1 MMHNAPIKRL
11 LIANRGEIAVRII
24 RTARR
29 LGIHSIAIYSD
40 ADASAMHVREADE
53 AWHLGPA
60 PARDSY
66 LDGAKVLR
74 IAREARADAIHPGY
88 GFLSENSDFASACSA
103 QGLRFIGP
111 SGAAIL
117 AMGDKSGAK
126 ALMQA
131 AGVPVLPG
139 YHGADQHPDV
149 LRDQARQTGFPLL
162 IKAASGGGGKGM
174 RRVEGI
180 DEFDEALAAVKRE
193 ALAAFGD
200 DSVLLERYLARAR
213 HVEVQVFA
221 DTLGNAIYLG
231 DRDCSLQRRHQKVI
245 EEAPAPDIPAPLRQ
259 AMGEA
264 AVAAARAID
273 YRGAGTIEFL
283 LCDGA
288 FFFMEMNTRLQVE
301 HPVTECVTGQD
312 LVAWQ
317 LAVAEGKPLPLQQE
331 EVVLRGHAVEARLY
345 AEDVGA
351 GFLPASGP
359 IHWLHWPTGI
369 RIDTGVAAGDEVSP
383 YYDPMIAKLIAHGQS
398 RAEAFAKLADGLAAL
413 ELGPL
418 VHNGPLLL
426 RLCQEPEVL
435 AMAHHTQ
442 WPIPTEPLATPALA
456 WPLAALWLASR
467 PSGNT
472 STGNDAPWQRARGFR
487 LGANSNWT
495 AAVRIG
501 EEARVISLGGHR
513 GRIDWQGEQIPYE
526 LGADHIRLLRG
537 GRWQRHGVQAGASGD
552 FVLHLDG
559 RLVSFGADDQS
570 HQPPHDHDQGGGAMA
585 PMHGIVVALLVEV
598 GQHVSRGQPL
608 LVLEAMKMEHS
619 LRAEQDGVIA
629 ALHCR
634 QGEQVSQ
641 GAVLVQFADQDSTP
655 EANGIGEQREASA
668 S

>member
-1 MMHNAPIKRL
+1 MPAFNKI
-11 LIANRGEIAVRII
+11 LIANRGEIACRVM
-24 RTARR
+24 RTAKE
-29 LGIHSIAIYSD
+29 LGYRTVAVYSE
-40 ADASAMHVREADE
+40 ADAGARHVQVADE
-53 AWHLGPA
+53 AVCIGPA
-60 PARDSY
+60 QVNQSY
-66 LDGAKVLR
+66 LVIDNIIKAAQKSG
-74 IAREARADAIHPGY
+74 ADAIHPGY
-88 GFLSENSDFASACSA
+88 GFLSENSDFATACE
-103 QGLRFIGP
+103 QRGVRFVGP

-139 YHGADQHPDV
+139 YHGADQTPAL
-149 LRDQARQTGFPLL
+149 LRDQAHLVGFPLL

-174 RRVEGI
+174 RRVEQPG
-180 DEFDEALAAVKRE
+180 EFDEALAAVKRE

-200 DSVLLERYLARAR
+200 DRVLLERYLARAR

-245 EEAPAPDIPAPLRQ
+245 EEAPAPNIAPALRR

-273 YRGAGTIEFL
+273 YVGAGTIEFL
-283 LCDGA
+283 LCGEE

-301 HPVTECVTGQD
+301 HPVTEAVTGQD

-317 LAVAEGKPLPLQQE
+317 LAVAEGKPLPLTQE

-359 IHWLHWPTGI
+359 IQWLHWPQGV

-383 YYDPMIAKLIAHGQS
+383 YYDPMIAKLVVHGQS
-398 RAEAFAKLADGLAAL
+398 RAEAFARLADALAAL
-413 ELGPL
+413 SLGPL

-426 RLCQEPEVL
+426 RLCEEADVL

-442 WPIPTEPLATPALA
+442 WPIPTESLATPTLA
-456 WPLAALWLASR
+456 WPLATLWLASR
-467 PSGNT
+467 TGPS
-472 STGNDAPWQRARGFR
+472 PWQQAPGFR
-487 LGANSNWT
+487 LGDLRSLT

-501 EEARVISLGGHR
+501 EEARVLTLAER
-513 GRIDWQGEQIPYE
+513 AGRLTWQGETYPYE
-526 LGADHIRLLRG
+526 LGVDHIRLQRA
-537 GRWQRHGVQAGASGD
+537 GRWVRCPITPAAD
-552 FVLHLDG
+552 AAFVLQLDG
-559 RLVSFGADDQS
+559 RRIPFAADDQR
-570 HQPPHDHDQGGGAMA
+570 HRPHHDHDTAQGAVA
-585 PMHGIVVALLVEV
+585 PMHGMVVALLVEV
-598 GQHVSRGQPL
+598 GQSVSKGQPL
-608 LVLEAMKMEHS
+608 LVLEAMKMEHV
-619 LRAEQDGVIA
+619 LKADKEGVIT
-629 ALHCR
+629 ALCCR

-641 GAVLVQFADQDSTP
+641 GAVLVHFADP
-655 EANGIGEQREASA
+655 SA
-668 S
+668 EKAQGGAA

>member
-1 MMHNAPIKRL
+1 MTHQAPIKRL

-29 LGIHSIAIYSD
+29 LGIHTIALYSD
-40 ADASAMHVREADE
+40 ADARAMHVREADE

-60 PARDSY
+60 PARESY
-66 LDGAKVLR
+66 LDAARVLTM
-74 IAREARADAIHPGY
+74 AREAGADAVHPGY
-88 GFLSENSDFASACSA
+88 GFLSENSDFANACE
-103 QGLRFIGP
+103 QRGLRFIGP

-139 YHGADQHPDV
+139 YHGADQTQAL
-149 LRDQARQTGFPLL
+149 LRDQAHQVGFPLL

-174 RRVEGI
+174 RRVEQI
-180 DEFDEALAAVKRE
+180 DEFDAALAAVKRE

-200 DSVLLERYLARAR
+200 DRVLLERYLPRAR
-213 HVEVQVFA
+213 HVEVQIFA
-221 DTLGNAIYLG
+221 DTLGHAIYLG

-245 EEAPAPDIPAPLRQ
+245 EEAPAPNIAPALRR

-273 YRGAGTIEFL
+273 YVGAGTIEFL
-283 LCDGA
+283 LCGDE

-301 HPVTECVTGQD
+301 HPVTEAVTGQD

-317 LAVAEGKPLPLQQE
+317 LAVAEGQPLPLTQE
-331 EVVLRGHAVEARLY
+331 EVVLGGHAVEARLY

-359 IHWLHWPTGI
+359 IQWLHWPQGV

-398 RAEAFAKLADGLAAL
+398 RAEAFARLADALAAL
-413 ELGPL
+413 SLGPL

-426 RLCQEPEVL
+426 RLCEEPEVL
-435 AMAHHTQ
+435 AMVHHTQ
-442 WPIPTEPLATPALA
+442 WPIPTETLAIPDLA
-456 WPLAALWLASR
+456 WPLATLWLASR
-467 PSGNT
+467 TGPS
-472 STGNDAPWQRARGFR
+472 PWQQAPGFR
-487 LGANSNWT
+487 LGESRSLT

-501 EEARVISLGGHR
+501 EEARVLTLTER
-513 GRIDWQGEQIPYE
+513 AGRLTWQGETCPYE
-526 LGADHIRLLRG
+526 LGTDFVRLQRA
-537 GRWQRHGVQAGASGD
+537 GRWVRCPVTPAAEGA

-559 RLVSFGADDQS
+559 QRIPFAADDRR
-570 HQPPHDHDQGGGAMA
+570 HRPHHDHDGAQGAVA

-598 GQHVSRGQPL
+598 GQPVGKGQPL
-608 LVLEAMKMEHS
+608 LVLEAMKMEHV
-619 LRAEQDGVIA
+619 LKADKEGVIT
-629 ALHCR
+629 ALSCR

-641 GAVLVQFADQDSTP
+641 GAVLVHFTDP
-655 EANGIGEQREASA
+655 SA
-668 S
+668 ENAEGGAA

>member
-1 MMHNAPIKRL
+1 MTHHTPIKRL

-29 LGIHSIAIYSD
+29 LGIHTIALYSD
-40 ADASAMHVREADE
+40 ADARAMHVREADE

-60 PARDSY
+60 PARESY
-66 LDGAKVLR
+66 LDAARVLTM
-74 IAREARADAIHPGY
+74 AREARADAVHPGY
-88 GFLSENSDFASACSA
+88 GFLSENSDFANACE
-103 QGLRFIGP
+103 QRGLRFIGP

-139 YHGADQHPDV
+139 YHGADQTPAL
-149 LRDQARQTGFPLL
+149 LRDQAHQVGFPLL

-174 RRVEGI
+174 RRVEQI
-180 DEFDEALAAVKRE
+180 DEFDAALAAVKRE

-200 DSVLLERYLARAR
+200 DRVLLERYLPRAR
-213 HVEVQVFA
+213 HVEVQIFA
-221 DTLGNAIYLG
+221 DTLGHAIYLG

-245 EEAPAPDIPAPLRQ
+245 EEAPAPNIAPALRR

-273 YRGAGTIEFL
+273 YVGAGTVEFL
-283 LCDGA
+283 LCGDE

-301 HPVTECVTGQD
+301 HPVTEAVTGQD

-317 LAVAEGKPLPLQQE
+317 LAVAEGQPLPLTQE

-359 IHWLHWPTGI
+359 IQWLHWPQGV

-398 RAEAFAKLADGLAAL
+398 RAESFARLADALAAL
-413 ELGPL
+413 SLGPL

-426 RLCQEPEVL
+426 RLCEEPEVL

-442 WPIPTEPLATPALA
+442 WPIPTDSLPIPDLA
-456 WPLAALWLASR
+456 WPLATLWLASR
-467 PSGNT
+467 TGPS
-472 STGNDAPWQRARGFR
+472 PWQQAPGFR
-487 LGANSNWT
+487 LGGSRSLT

-501 EEARVISLGGHR
+501 EEARVLTLAER
-513 GRIDWQGEQIPYE
+513 AGRLTWQGETSPYE
-526 LGADHIRLLRG
+526 LGTDFVRLQRA
-537 GRWQRHGVQAGASGD
+537 GRWVRCPVTPAAEGA

-559 RLVSFGADDQS
+559 RRIPFAADDRR
-570 HQPPHDHDQGGGAMA
+570 HRPHHDHDGAQGAVA

-598 GQHVSRGQPL
+598 GQPVGKGQPL
-608 LVLEAMKMEHS
+608 LVLEAMKMEHV
-619 LRAEQDGVIA
+619 LKADKEGVIT
-629 ALHCR
+629 ALSCR

-641 GAVLVQFADQDSTP
+641 GAVLVHFADP
-655 EANGIGEQREASA
+655 NIENAEGGAA
-668 S
+668 

>member
-1 MMHNAPIKRL
+1 MTANAPIKRL
-11 LIANRGEIAVRII
+11 LIANRGEIAVRVIK
-24 RTARR
+24 TARR
-29 LGIHSIAIYSD
+29 LGIHTIALYSD
-40 ADASAMHVREADE
+40 ADANAMHVRDADE
-53 AWHLGPA
+53 AWHLGAA
-60 PARDSY
+60 PARESY
-66 LDGAKVLR
+66 LDTAKVLS
-74 IAREARADAIHPGY
+74 IAHAAKADAIHPGY
-88 GFLSENSDFASACSA
+88 GFLSENSDFASACEDL
-103 QGLRFIGP
+103 GIRFIGP

-139 YHGADQHPDV
+139 YHGADQSLDL

-174 RRVEGI
+174 RRVEQI
-180 DEFDEALAAVKRE
+180 TEFDEALAAVKRE

-200 DSVLLERYLARAR
+200 DHVLLERYLPRAR

-221 DTLGNAIYLG
+221 DSLGNAIYLG

-283 LCDGA
+283 LCEGE

-317 LAVAEGKPLPLQQE
+317 LAVAEGKPLPLTQE
-331 EVVLRGHAVEARLY
+331 EVVLHGHAVEARLY
-345 AEDVGA
+345 AEDVPA

-359 IHWLHWPTGI
+359 IHWLHWPMGI
-369 RIDTGVAAGDEVSP
+369 RIDTGVGAGDEVSP
-383 YYDPMIAKLIAHGQS
+383 YYDPMIAKLVAHGQS
-398 RAEAFAKLADGLAAL
+398 RAEAFAKLAEAL
-413 ELGPL
+413 GALTLGPL
-418 VHNGPLLL
+418 VHNGALLL

-435 AMAHHTQ
+435 TMSHHTQ
-442 WPIPTEPLATPALA
+442 WPIPTGPLPIPALA

-467 PSGNT
+467 PDMTHLGN
-472 STGNDAPWQRARGFR
+472 SSPWQQASGFR
-487 LGANSNWT
+487 LGSHKRWT
-495 AAVRIG
+495 VAVRMG
-501 EEARVISLGGHR
+501 DEHR
-513 GRIDWQGEQIPYE
+513 TLTLDESAGTLEWQGERLPYAA
-526 LGADHIRLLRG
+526 GPDHLRLLQEKTWKRYP
-537 GRWQRHGVQAGASGD
+537 VQAAGLG
-552 FVLHLDG
+552 FVLQIQG
-559 RLVSFGADDQS
+559 RSIPFCEEDPLHQAPSDQHHGS
-570 HQPPHDHDQGGGAMA
+570 DLREVRA
-585 PMHGIVVALLVEV
+585 PMHGILVALLVDA
-598 GQHVSRGQPL
+598 GQRVKRGQPL

-619 LRAEQDGVIA
+619 LKAERDGVIE

-634 QGEQVSQ
+634 QGDQVSQ
-641 GAVLVQFADQDSTP
+641 GSVLVQFAQSDEP
-655 EANGIGEQREASA
+655 AEVSA

>member
-1 MMHNAPIKRL
+1 MTHHTPIKRL

-29 LGIHSIAIYSD
+29 LGIHTIALYSD
-40 ADASAMHVREADE
+40 ADARAMHVREADE

-60 PARDSY
+60 PARESY
-66 LDGAKVLR
+66 LDAARVLTM
-74 IAREARADAIHPGY
+74 AREAGADAVHPGY
-88 GFLSENSDFASACSA
+88 GFLSENSDFASACA
-103 QGLRFIGP
+103 QQGLRFIGP

-139 YHGADQHPDV
+139 YHGADQTQAL
-149 LRDQARQTGFPLL
+149 LRDQAHQIGFPLL

-174 RRVEGI
+174 RRVEQI
-180 DEFDEALAAVKRE
+180 DEFDAALAAVKRE

-200 DSVLLERYLARAR
+200 DRVLLERYLPRAR
-213 HVEVQVFA
+213 HVEVQIFA
-221 DTLGNAIYLG
+221 DTLSHAIYLG

-245 EEAPAPDIPAPLRQ
+245 EEAPAPNIAPALRR

-273 YRGAGTIEFL
+273 YVGAGTIEFL
-283 LCDGA
+283 LCGDE

-301 HPVTECVTGQD
+301 HPVTEAVTGQD

-317 LAVAEGKPLPLQQE
+317 LAVAEGQPLPLSQE
-331 EVVLRGHAVEARLY
+331 EVVLGGHAVEARLY

-359 IHWLHWPTGI
+359 IQWLDWPQGV

-398 RAEAFAKLADGLAAL
+398 RAEAFARLADALAAL
-413 ELGPL
+413 SLGPL

-426 RLCQEPEVL
+426 RLCEEPEVL

-442 WPIPTEPLATPALA
+442 WPIPTDSLPIPDLA
-456 WPLAALWLASR
+456 WPLATLWLASR
-467 PSGNT
+467 TGPS
-472 STGNDAPWQRARGFR
+472 PWQQAPGFR
-487 LGANSNWT
+487 LGGSRSLT

-501 EEARVISLGGHR
+501 EEARVLTLTER
-513 GRIDWQGEQIPYE
+513 AGRLTWQGETSPCE
-526 LGADHIRLLRG
+526 LGTDFVRLQRA
-537 GRWQRHGVQAGASGD
+537 GRWVRCPVTPAAEGA

-559 RLVSFGADDQS
+559 RRIPFAADDRR
-570 HQPPHDHDQGGGAMA
+570 HRPHHDHDGAQGAVA

-598 GQHVSRGQPL
+598 GQPVGKGQPL
-608 LVLEAMKMEHS
+608 LVLEAMKMEHV
-619 LRAEQDGVIA
+619 LKADKEGVIT
-629 ALHCR
+629 ALSCR

-641 GAVLVQFADQDSTP
+641 GAVLVHFADP
-655 EANGIGEQREASA
+655 NAENAEGGAA
-668 S
+668 

>member
-1 MMHNAPIKRL
+1 MTANSPIKRL

-24 RTARR
+24 KTARR
-29 LGIHSIAIYSD
+29 LGIHTIALYSD
-40 ADASAMHVREADE
+40 ADACAMHVREADE

-60 PARDSY
+60 PARESY
-66 LDGAKVLR
+66 LDAGKVLR
-74 IAREARADAIHPGY
+74 IAQQARADAIHPGY
-88 GFLSENSDFASACSA
+88 GFLSENSDFASACA
-103 QGLRFIGP
+103 QRGLRFIGP

-139 YHGADQHPDV
+139 YHGADQSLAL
-149 LRDQARQTGFPLL
+149 LRDQARHTGFPLL

-174 RRVEGI
+174 RRVERL

-200 DSVLLERYLARAR
+200 DNVLLERYLPKAR

-221 DTLGNAIYLG
+221 DSLGNAIYLG

-273 YRGAGTIEFL
+273 YQGAGTIEFL
-283 LCDGA
+283 LCEGA

-317 LAVAEGKPLPLQQE
+317 LAVAEGKPLPLTQDQ
-331 EVVLRGHAVEARLY
+331 VVLSGHAVEARLY
-345 AEDVGA
+345 AEDVAA

-359 IHWLHWPTGI
+359 IHWLHWPDGV

-383 YYDPMIAKLIAHGQS
+383 YYDPMIAKLVAHAPS
-398 RAEAFAKLADGLAAL
+398 RAEAFGKLADALGALA
-413 ELGPL
+413 LGPL
-418 VHNGPLLL
+418 VHNGALLQ
-426 RLCQEPEVL
+426 RLCLTPDVL
-435 AMAHHTQ
+435 AMRHHTQ
-442 WPIPTEPLATPALA
+442 WPIPTEPQAIPDLA
-456 WPLAALWLASR
+456 WPLATLWLATRS
-467 PSGNT
+467 T
-472 STGNDAPWQRARGFR
+472 SATPWQRASGFR
-487 LGANSNWT
+487 LGQHKRWT
-495 AAVRIG
+495 AAVRIAG
-501 EEARVISLGGHR
+501 DTRRLSLTGTG
-513 GRIDWQGEQIPYE
+513 DALNWQGTQIPYQ
-526 LGADHIRLLRG
+526 LGPDHIRLLQE
-537 GRWQRHGVQAGASGD
+537 GRWQRYPVQAGAAGT
-552 FVLHLDG
+552 FLL
-559 RLVSFGADDQS
+559 RLGEQSIGFAADDQQ
-570 HQPPHDHDQGGGAMA
+570 HQASHDQAQDNGALA

-598 GQHVSRGQPL
+598 GQRVQRGQPL
-608 LVLEAMKMEHS
+608 LVLEAMKMEHV
-619 LRAEQDGVIA
+619 LKAQQDGVIES
-629 ALHCR
+629 LRCQ

-641 GAVLVQFADQDSTP
+641 GALLVHFADADS
-655 EANGIGEQREASA
+655 AAGQSDAGEHSQESN

>member
-1 MMHNAPIKRL
+1 MTHDHPIKRL

-24 RTARR
+24 KTARR
-29 LGIHSIAIYSD
+29 LGIHTIALYSD
-40 ADASAMHVREADE
+40 ADACAMHVREADE
-53 AWHLGPA
+53 AWHLGAA
-60 PARDSY
+60 PARESY
-66 LDGAKVLR
+66 LDAAKVLR
-74 IAREARADAIHPGY
+74 IAQQAKADAIHPGY
-88 GFLSENSDFASACSA
+88 GFLSENSDFATACE
-103 QGLRFIGP
+103 QRGLRFIGP
-111 SGAAIL
+111 SGSAIL

-126 ALMQA
+126 ALMLA

-139 YHGADQHPDV
+139 YHGVDQRPEW
-149 LRDQARQTGFPLL
+149 LRKQALLTGFPLL

-174 RRVEGI
+174 RRVDQI

-200 DSVLLERYLARAR
+200 DHVLLERYLARAR

-221 DTLGNAIYLG
+221 DSLGNAIYLG

-245 EEAPAPDIPAPLRQ
+245 EEAPAPNIAPGLRS

-283 LCDGA
+283 LCGDE

-317 LAVAEGKPLPLQQE
+317 LTVAEGKPLPLTQDK
-331 EVVLRGHAVEARLY
+331 VVLRGHAVEARLY

-359 IHWLHWPTGI
+359 IAWLSWPKGV

-398 RAEAFAKLADGLAAL
+398 RTEAFAKLADALAAL
-413 ELGPL
+413 ALGPL

-426 RLCQEPEVL
+426 RLCQEPDVL
-435 AMAHHTQ
+435 AMHHHTQ
-442 WPIPTEPLATPALA
+442 WPIPTEPQAIPELA
-456 WPLAALWLASR
+456 WPLATLWLASR
-467 PSGNT
+467 SA
-472 STGNDAPWQRARGFR
+472 DATPWQQARGFR
-487 LGANSNWT
+487 LGASRNWT

-501 EEARVISLGGHR
+501 DEARVLTLS
-513 GRIDWQGEQIPYE
+513 GRAGTLSWQGSSLPCE
-526 LGADHIRLLRG
+526 LGTDHLRLQHA
-537 GRWQRHGVQAGASGD
+537 GRWQRYPVQALTATE
-552 FVLHLDG
+552 FVLQLDDQ
-559 RLVSFGADDQS
+559 RIRFCADDQH
-570 HQPPHDHDQGGGAMA
+570 HQPHHDQHTSAAQGATA
-585 PMHGIVVALLVEV
+585 PMHGIVVALLVEA
-598 GQHVSRGQPL
+598 GQRVSKGQPL
-608 LVLEAMKMEHS
+608 LVLEAMKMEHV
-619 LRAEQDGVIA
+619 LKADRDGVIET
-629 ALHCR
+629 LQCT

-641 GAVLVQFADQDSTP
+641 GAILVRFADAVDQQES
-655 EANGIGEQREASA
+655 GS
-668 S
+668 

>member
-1 MMHNAPIKRL
+1 MTDQAPIKRL

-24 RTARR
+24 QTARR
-29 LGIHSIAIYSD
+29 LGIHTIALYSD
-40 ADASAMHVREADE
+40 ADARAMHVREADE

-60 PARDSY
+60 PARESY
-66 LDGAKVLR
+66 LDAAKVLT
-74 IAREARADAIHPGY
+74 IAREAGADAVHPGY
-88 GFLSENSDFASACSA
+88 GFLSENSDFASACA
-103 QGLRFIGP
+103 QQGLRFIGP

-139 YHGADQHPDV
+139 YHGADQTPAL
-149 LRDQARQTGFPLL
+149 LRDQAHQVGFPLL

-174 RRVEGI
+174 RRVEQI
-180 DEFDEALAAVKRE
+180 DEFDAALAAVKRE

-200 DSVLLERYLARAR
+200 DNVLLERYLARAR

-245 EEAPAPDIPAPLRQ
+245 EEAPAPNIAPALRH

-273 YRGAGTIEFL
+273 YVGAGTIEFL
-283 LCDGA
+283 LCGEA

-301 HPVTECVTGQD
+301 HPVTEAVTGQD

-317 LAVAEGKPLPLQQE
+317 LAVAEGKPLPLTQE

-359 IHWLHWPTGI
+359 IHWLRWPQGV

-383 YYDPMIAKLIAHGQS
+383 YYDPMIAKLVAHGQS
-398 RAEAFAKLADGLAAL
+398 RAEAFARLADALAAL
-413 ELGPL
+413 SLGPL

-426 RLCQEPEVL
+426 RLCEDPDVL

-442 WPIPTEPLATPALA
+442 WPIPTEPLGTPDLA
-456 WPLAALWLASR
+456 WPLATLWLASR
-467 PSGNT
+467 TGPS
-472 STGNDAPWQRARGFR
+472 PWQQAPGFR
-487 LGANSNWT
+487 LGESRSLT

-501 EEARVISLGGHR
+501 EEARVLTLAER
-513 GRIDWQGEQIPYE
+513 AGRLTWQGETYPYE
-526 LGADHIRLLRG
+526 LGTDHIRLQRA
-537 GRWQRHGVQAGASGD
+537 GRWVRCPVTPAAEAAL
-552 FVLHLDG
+552 VLQLDG
-559 RLVSFGADDQS
+559 RRIPFAADDQR
-570 HQPPHDHDQGGGAMA
+570 HRQHHDHETAQGALA

-598 GQHVSRGQPL
+598 GQSVSKGQPL
-608 LVLEAMKMEHS
+608 LVLEAMKMEHV
-619 LRAEQDGVIA
+619 LKADKEGVIT
-629 ALHCR
+629 ALCCR

-641 GAVLVQFADQDSTP
+641 GAVLVHFADP
-655 EANGIGEQREASA
+655 SA
-668 S
+668 EKAQGGAA

>member
-1 MMHNAPIKRL
+1 MTHHTPIKRL

-24 RTARR
+24 RTARH
-29 LGIHSIAIYSD
+29 LGIHTIALYSD
-40 ADASAMHVREADE
+40 ADARAMHVREADE

-60 PARDSY
+60 PARESY
-66 LDGAKVLR
+66 LDAARVLTT
-74 IAREARADAIHPGY
+74 AREAGADAVHPGY
-88 GFLSENSDFASACSA
+88 GFLSENSDFANACE
-103 QGLRFIGP
+103 QRGLRFIGP

-126 ALMQA
+126 ALMQT

-139 YHGADQHPDV
+139 YHGADQTQAL
-149 LRDQARQTGFPLL
+149 LRDQAHQVGFPLL

-174 RRVEGI
+174 RRVEQI
-180 DEFDEALAAVKRE
+180 DEFDAALAAVKRE

-200 DSVLLERYLARAR
+200 DRVLLERYLPRAR
-213 HVEVQVFA
+213 HVEVQIFA
-221 DTLGNAIYLG
+221 DTLGHAIYLG

-245 EEAPAPDIPAPLRQ
+245 EEAPAPNIAPALRR

-273 YRGAGTIEFL
+273 YVGAGTIEFL
-283 LCDGA
+283 LCGDE

-301 HPVTECVTGQD
+301 HPVTEAVTGQD

-317 LAVAEGKPLPLQQE
+317 LAVAEGQPLPLTQE

-359 IHWLHWPTGI
+359 IQWLDWPQGV

-398 RAEAFAKLADGLAAL
+398 RAEAFARLADALAAL
-413 ELGPL
+413 SLGPL

-426 RLCQEPEVL
+426 RLCEEPDVL
-435 AMAHHTQ
+435 AMTHHTQ
-442 WPIPTEPLATPALA
+442 WPIPTDSLPIPDLA
-456 WPLAALWLASR
+456 WPLATLWLASR
-467 PSGNT
+467 TGPS
-472 STGNDAPWQRARGFR
+472 PWQQAPGFR
-487 LGANSNWT
+487 LGESRSLT

-501 EEARVISLGGHR
+501 EEARVLTLTER
-513 GRIDWQGEQIPYE
+513 AGRLTWQGETCPYE
-526 LGADHIRLLRG
+526 LGTDFVRLQRA
-537 GRWQRHGVQAGASGD
+537 GRWVRCPVTPAAEGA

-559 RLVSFGADDQS
+559 RRIPFAADDRR
-570 HQPPHDHDQGGGAMA
+570 HRPHHDHDGAQGAVA

-598 GQHVSRGQPL
+598 GQSVGKGQPL
-608 LVLEAMKMEHS
+608 LVLEAMKMEHV
-619 LRAEQDGVIA
+619 LKADKEGVIT
-629 ALHCR
+629 ALSCR

-641 GAVLVQFADQDSTP
+641 GAVLVHFADP
-655 EANGIGEQREASA
+655 NAENAEGGAA
-668 S
+668 

>member
-1 MMHNAPIKRL
+1 MTHQAPIKRL

-24 RTARR
+24 KTARH
-29 LGIHSIAIYSD
+29 LGIHTIALYSD
-40 ADASAMHVREADE
+40 ADACAMHVREADE
-53 AWHLGPA
+53 AWYLGPA
-60 PARDSY
+60 PARESY
-66 LDGAKVLR
+66 LDAAKVLR
-74 IAREARADAIHPGY
+74 IAQQAKADAIHPGY
-88 GFLSENSDFASACSA
+88 GFLSENSDFATACE
-103 QGLRFIGP
+103 QRGLRFIGP

-126 ALMQA
+126 ALMLA

-139 YHGADQHPDV
+139 YHDADQRPEW
-149 LRDQARQTGFPLL
+149 LREQALLTGFPLL

-174 RRVEGI
+174 RRVDRI
-180 DEFDEALAAVKRE
+180 DEFDAALAAVKRE

-200 DSVLLERYLARAR
+200 DHVLLERYLARAR

-221 DTLGNAIYLG
+221 DSFGNAIYLG

-245 EEAPAPDIPAPLRQ
+245 EEAPAPNIAPVLRR

-283 LCDGA
+283 LCGDE

-317 LAVAEGKPLPLQQE
+317 LAVAEGKPLPLTQD
-331 EVVLRGHAVEARLY
+331 EVVLHGHAVEARLY

-359 IHWLHWPTGI
+359 IAWLSWPKGV
-369 RIDTGVAAGDEVSP
+369 RIDTGVATGDDVSP

-398 RAEAFAKLADGLAAL
+398 RAEAFACLADALAAL

-418 VHNGPLLL
+418 IHNGALLL
-426 RLCQEPEVL
+426 HLCQEPDVL
-435 AMAHHTQ
+435 AMRHHTQ
-442 WPIPTEPLATPALA
+442 WPIPTEPQAIPELA
-456 WPLAALWLASR
+456 WPLATLWLASR
-467 PSGNT
+467 SA
-472 STGNDAPWQRARGFR
+472 DAFPWQQARGFR
-487 LGANSNWT
+487 LGRARSFT

-501 EEARVISLGGHR
+501 EEARVLTLAERTGALL
-513 GRIDWQGEQIPYE
+513 WQGEEIPCE
-526 LGADHIRLLRG
+526 LGADHIRLQQAG
-537 GRWQRHGVQAGASGD
+537 HWQRYPVQTLTTTE
-552 FVLHLDG
+552 FVLLLDG
-559 RLVSFGADDQS
+559 QRIRFCTDDQH
-570 HQPPHDHDQGGGAMA
+570 HQLHHDQDTRTAQGATA

-598 GQHVSRGQPL
+598 GQHVSKGQSL
-608 LVLEAMKMEHS
+608 LVLEAMKMEHV
-619 LRAEQDGVIA
+619 LKADRDGVIET
-629 ALHCR
+629 LQCK

-641 GAVLVQFADQDSTP
+641 GTILVRFADAVVQ
-655 EANGIGEQREASA
+655 QASG

>member
-1 MMHNAPIKRL
+1 MTDQAPIKRL

-29 LGIHSIAIYSD
+29 LGIHTIALYSD
-40 ADASAMHVREADE
+40 ADARAMHVREADE

-60 PARDSY
+60 PARESY
-66 LDGAKVLR
+66 LDAAKVLK
-74 IAREARADAIHPGY
+74 IAREAGADAVHPGY
-88 GFLSENSDFASACSA
+88 GFLSENSDFASACA
-103 QGLRFIGP
+103 QQGLRFIGP

-139 YHGADQHPDV
+139 YHGADQTPAL
-149 LRDQARQTGFPLL
+149 LRDQAHQVGFPLL

-174 RRVEGI
+174 RRVEQI
-180 DEFDEALAAVKRE
+180 DEFDAALAAVKRE

-200 DSVLLERYLARAR
+200 DNVLLERYLARAR

-245 EEAPAPDIPAPLRQ
+245 EEAPAPNIAPALRR

-273 YRGAGTIEFL
+273 YVGAGTIEFL
-283 LCDGA
+283 LCGEA

-301 HPVTECVTGQD
+301 HPVTEAVTGQD

-317 LAVAEGKPLPLQQE
+317 LAVAEGKPLPLTQE

-359 IHWLHWPTGI
+359 IHWLHWPQGV

-383 YYDPMIAKLIAHGQS
+383 YYDPMIAKLVAHGQS
-398 RAEAFAKLADGLAAL
+398 RAEAFARLADALAAL
-413 ELGPL
+413 SLGPL

-426 RLCQEPEVL
+426 RLCEEPDVL

-442 WPIPTEPLATPALA
+442 WPIPTEPLGTPDLA
-456 WPLAALWLASR
+456 WPLATLWLASR
-467 PSGNT
+467 TGPS
-472 STGNDAPWQRARGFR
+472 PWQQAPGFR
-487 LGANSNWT
+487 LGESSSLT

-501 EEARVISLGGHR
+501 EEARVLTLAER
-513 GRIDWQGEQIPYE
+513 AGRLTWQGETYPYE
-526 LGADHIRLLRG
+526 LGTDHIRLQWA
-537 GRWQRHGVQAGASGD
+537 GRWVRCPVTPVAEAA
-552 FVLHLDG
+552 FVLQLDG
-559 RLVSFGADDQS
+559 RRIPFATDDQR
-570 HQPPHDHDQGGGAMA
+570 HRPHHDHETAQGALA

-598 GQHVSRGQPL
+598 GQSVSKGQPL
-608 LVLEAMKMEHS
+608 LVLEAMKMEHV
-619 LRAEQDGVIA
+619 LKADKEGVIT
-629 ALHCR
+629 ALCCR

-641 GAVLVQFADQDSTP
+641 GAVLVHFADP
-655 EANGIGEQREASA
+655 SA
-668 S
+668 EKAQGGAA

>member
-1 MMHNAPIKRL
+1 MTHQAPIKRL

-29 LGIHSIAIYSD
+29 LGIHTIALYSD
-40 ADASAMHVREADE
+40 ADARAMHVREADE

-60 PARDSY
+60 PARESY
-66 LDGAKVLR
+66 LDAARVLTM
-74 IAREARADAIHPGY
+74 AREAGADAVHPGY
-88 GFLSENSDFASACSA
+88 GFLSENSDFASACE
-103 QGLRFIGP
+103 QRGLRFIGP

-139 YHGADQHPDV
+139 YHGADQTQAL
-149 LRDQARQTGFPLL
+149 LRDQAHQVGFPLL

-174 RRVEGI
+174 RRVEQI
-180 DEFDEALAAVKRE
+180 DEFDAALAAVKRE

-200 DSVLLERYLARAR
+200 DRVLLERYLPRAR
-213 HVEVQVFA
+213 HVEVQIFA

-245 EEAPAPDIPAPLRQ
+245 EEAPAPNIAPALRR

-273 YRGAGTIEFL
+273 YVGAGTIEFL
-283 LCDGA
+283 LCGDE

-301 HPVTECVTGQD
+301 HPVTEAVTGQD

-317 LAVAEGKPLPLQQE
+317 LAVAEGQPLPLTQE
-331 EVVLRGHAVEARLY
+331 EVVLGGHAVEARLY

-359 IHWLHWPTGI
+359 IQWLHWPQGV

-398 RAEAFAKLADGLAAL
+398 RAEAFARLADALAAL
-413 ELGPL
+413 SLGPL

-426 RLCQEPEVL
+426 RLCEEPDVL

-442 WPIPTEPLATPALA
+442 WPIPTDSLPIPDLA
-456 WPLAALWLASR
+456 WPLATLWLASR
-467 PSGNT
+467 
-472 STGNDAPWQRARGFR
+472 TGLSPWQQAPGFR
-487 LGANSNWT
+487 LGGSRSLT

-501 EEARVISLGGHR
+501 EEARVLTLAERAGLLT
-513 GRIDWQGEQIPYE
+513 WQGETCPCE
-526 LGADHIRLLRG
+526 LGTDFVRLQRA
-537 GRWQRHGVQAGASGD
+537 GRWVRCPVTPAAEAA

-559 RLVSFGADDQS
+559 RRIPFAADDRRHRS
-570 HQPPHDHDQGGGAMA
+570 HHDHDGAQGAVA

-598 GQHVSRGQPL
+598 GQPVGKGQPL
-608 LVLEAMKMEHS
+608 LVLEAMKMEHV
-619 LRAEQDGVIA
+619 LKADKEGVIT
-629 ALHCR
+629 ALSCR

-641 GAVLVQFADQDSTP
+641 GAVLVHFADP
-655 EANGIGEQREASA
+655 NAENAEGGAA
-668 S
+668 

>member
-1 MMHNAPIKRL
+1 MTHQAPIKRL

-24 RTARR
+24 RTARL
-29 LGIHSIAIYSD
+29 LGIHTIALYSD
-40 ADASAMHVREADE
+40 ADARAMHVREADE

-60 PARDSY
+60 PARESY
-66 LDGAKVLR
+66 LDAAKVLK
-74 IAREARADAIHPGY
+74 IANAAEADAVHPGY
-88 GFLSENSDFASACSA
+88 GFLSENSNFASACTS

-139 YHGADQHPDV
+139 YHGADQGV
-149 LRDQARQTGFPLL
+149 AMLRDQAHLVGFPLL

-174 RRVEGI
+174 RRVEQPG
-180 DEFDEALAAVKRE
+180 EFDEALAAVKRE

-200 DSVLLERYLARAR
+200 DRVLLERYLARAR

-245 EEAPAPDIPAPLRQ
+245 EEAPAPNIAPALRR

-273 YRGAGTIEFL
+273 YVGAGTIEFL
-283 LCDGA
+283 LCGEE

-301 HPVTECVTGQD
+301 HPVTEAVTGQD

-317 LAVAEGKPLPLQQE
+317 LAVAEGKPLPLTQE

-359 IHWLHWPTGI
+359 IQWLHWPQGV

-383 YYDPMIAKLIAHGQS
+383 YYDPMIAKLVVHGQS
-398 RAEAFAKLADGLAAL
+398 RAEAFARLADALAAL
-413 ELGPL
+413 SLGPL

-426 RLCQEPEVL
+426 RLCEEADVL

-442 WPIPTEPLATPALA
+442 WPIPTESLATPTLA
-456 WPLAALWLASR
+456 WPLATLWLASR
-467 PSGNT
+467 TGPS
-472 STGNDAPWQRARGFR
+472 PWQQAPGFR
-487 LGANSNWT
+487 LGDLRSLT

-501 EEARVISLGGHR
+501 EEARVLTLAER
-513 GRIDWQGEQIPYE
+513 AGRLTWQGETYSYE
-526 LGADHIRLLRG
+526 LGVDHIRLQRA
-537 GRWQRHGVQAGASGD
+537 GRWVRCPITPAAD
-552 FVLHLDG
+552 AAFVLQLDG
-559 RLVSFGADDQS
+559 RRIPFAADDQ
-570 HQPPHDHDQGGGAMA
+570 HHRPHHDHDTAQGAVA
-585 PMHGIVVALLVEV
+585 PMHGMVVALLVEV
-598 GQHVSRGQPL
+598 GQSVSKGQSL
-608 LVLEAMKMEHS
+608 LVLEAMKMEHV
-619 LRAEQDGVIA
+619 LKADKEGVIT
-629 ALHCR
+629 ALSCR
-634 QGEQVSQ
+634 QGDQVSQ
-641 GAVLVQFADQDSTP
+641 GAVLVHFADPST
-655 EANGIGEQREASA
+655 ENAEGGAA
-668 S
+668 

>member
-1 MMHNAPIKRL
+1 MTHQAPIKRL

-29 LGIHSIAIYSD
+29 LGIHTIALYSD
-40 ADASAMHVREADE
+40 ADARAMHVREADE

-60 PARDSY
+60 PARESY
-66 LDGAKVLR
+66 LDAARVLTT
-74 IAREARADAIHPGY
+74 AREAGADAVHPGY
-88 GFLSENSDFASACSA
+88 GFLSENSDFANACE
-103 QGLRFIGP
+103 QRGLRFIGP

-139 YHGADQHPDV
+139 YHGADQTQAL
-149 LRDQARQTGFPLL
+149 LRDQAHQVGFPLL

-174 RRVEGI
+174 RRVEQI
-180 DEFDEALAAVKRE
+180 DEFDAALAAVKRE

-200 DSVLLERYLARAR
+200 DRVLLERYLPRAR
-213 HVEVQVFA
+213 HVEVQIFA
-221 DTLGNAIYLG
+221 DTLGHAIYLG

-245 EEAPAPDIPAPLRQ
+245 EEAPAPNIAPALRR

-273 YRGAGTIEFL
+273 YVGAGTIEFL
-283 LCDGA
+283 LCGDE

-301 HPVTECVTGQD
+301 HPVTEAVTGQD

-317 LAVAEGKPLPLQQE
+317 LAVAEGQPLPLTQE

-359 IHWLHWPTGI
+359 IQWLHWPQGV
-369 RIDTGVAAGDEVSP
+369 RIDTGVSAGDAVSP

-398 RAEAFAKLADGLAAL
+398 RAEAFARLADALAAL
-413 ELGPL
+413 SLGPL

-426 RLCQEPEVL
+426 RLCEEPDVL

-442 WPIPTEPLATPALA
+442 WPIPTDSLPIPDLA
-456 WPLAALWLASR
+456 WPLATLWLASR
-467 PSGNT
+467 TGPST
-472 STGNDAPWQRARGFR
+472 WQQAPGFR
-487 LGANSNWT
+487 LGENRSLT

-501 EEARVISLGGHR
+501 EEARVLTLAER
-513 GRIDWQGEQIPYE
+513 AGRLTWQGETCPYE
-526 LGADHIRLLRG
+526 LGTDFVRLQRA
-537 GRWQRHGVQAGASGD
+537 GRWVRCPVTPAAEGA

-559 RLVSFGADDQS
+559 RRIPFAADDRR
-570 HQPPHDHDQGGGAMA
+570 HRPHHDHDGAQGAVA

-598 GQHVSRGQPL
+598 GQPVGKGQPL
-608 LVLEAMKMEHS
+608 LVLEAMKMEHV
-619 LRAEQDGVIA
+619 LKADKEGVIT
-629 ALHCR
+629 ALSCR

-641 GAVLVQFADQDSTP
+641 GDVLVHFADPTA
-655 EANGIGEQREASA
+655 ENAEGGAA
-668 S
+668 